1 MRLDDALGEFNA
13 LRLGMTAGD
22 DDVARLDRL
31 AHAAFHAAAHL
42 IVYGSLAPGAP
53 NHARLATLGGTWER
67 GWVEGDREQVG
78 WGAELGYPALRWMPG
93 RPRVTAYL
101 LRSQALPER
110 WSELD
115 QFEGSAYCRILVP
128 FYSVRG
134 PRAVG
139 YLYAIAPRPHP
150 DENRHGPMAPADEE
164 V

>member
-1 MRLDDALGEFNA
+1 MP
-13 LRLGMTAGD
+13 
-22 DDVARLDRL
+22 
-31 AHAAFHAAAHL
+31 
-42 IVYGSLAPGAP
+42 GSRP
-53 NHARLATLGGTWER
+53 WVER
-67 GWVEGDREQVG
+67 GNAAGSRGIASRSVG
-78 WGAELGYPALRWMPG
+78 ARSWATRRFVGCPG
-93 RPRVTAYL
+93 GPRVTAYL
-101 LRSQALPER
+101 LRSEALPER

-134 PRAVG
+134 LRAVG